1 MLVSHVT
8 LVLWKPLD
16 NHPLEAAP
24 EELVQKVSGKDGYM
38 ATVLIT
44 NTTVILRLC
53 WKVIFI
59 INNL

>member
-24 EELVQKVSGKDGYM
+24 EELDQKVSGKDGCM